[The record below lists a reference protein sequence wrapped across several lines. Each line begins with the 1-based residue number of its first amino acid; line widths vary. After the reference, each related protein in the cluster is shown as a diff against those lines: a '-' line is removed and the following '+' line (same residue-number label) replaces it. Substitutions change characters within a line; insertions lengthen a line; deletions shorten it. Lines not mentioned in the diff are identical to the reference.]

1 MTLDTNAISA
11 SLYEIFEDFFEVE
24 EDEFGPEL
32 TADQVD
38 GWDSLN
44 HVRLMLTVEQK
55 FGVKFS
61 TGEIGSLKNVGDLI
75 SLIERKA

>member
-1 MTLDTNAISA
+1 MDKHAITPA
-11 SLYEIFEDFFEVE
+11 LGEIFEDFFEIG

-32 TADQVD
+32 TADQVE

-44 HVRLMLTVEQK
+44 HVRLMLAIEQQ

-61 TGEIGSLKNVGDLI
+61 INEWSGLTNIGELI
-75 SLIERKA
+75 ALLERKV

>member
-1 MTLDTNAISA
+1 MNETQVYTK
-11 SLYEIFEDFFEVE
+11 LYDVF
-24 EDEFGPEL
+24 DEFFGLEQSEVVPEL

-44 HVRLMLTVEQK
+44 HIRLMLKIQSE

-61 TGEIGSLKNVGDLI
+61 SGQISSLQNVGELANI
-75 SLIERKA
+75 LVAKT

>member
-1 MTLDTNAISA
+1 MNETEVYTK
-11 SLYEIFEDFFEVE
+11 LYDVF
-24 EDEFGPEL
+24 DEFFGLEQSEVVPEL

-44 HVRLMLTVEQK
+44 HIRLMLKIQSE

-61 TGEIGSLKNVGDLI
+61 SGQISGLQNVGELANI
-75 SLIERKA
+75 LVAKT

>member
-1 MTLDTNAISA
+1 MNETEVYTK
-11 SLYEIFEDFFEVE
+11 LYDVF
-24 EDEFGPEL
+24 DEFFGLEQSEVVPEL

-44 HVRLMLTVEQK
+44 HIRLMLKIQSE

-61 TGEIGSLKNVGDLI
+61 SGQISSLQNVGELANI
-75 SLIERKA
+75 LVAKT

>member
-1 MTLDTNAISA
+1 MTAITT
-11 SLYEIFEDFFEVE
+11 SLYEIFEDFFEIE

-44 HVRLMLTVEQK
+44 HVRLMLAVEQK

-61 TGEIGSLKNVGDLI
+61 IGELSNLKNVGDLI
-75 SLIERKA
+75 SLVERKT

>member
-1 MTLDTNAISA
+1 MNSP
-11 SLYEIFEDFFEVE
+11 EVV
-24 EDEFGPEL
+24 PEL

-44 HVRLMLTVEQK
+44 HIRLMLKIQSE

-61 TGEIGSLKNVGDLI
+61 SGQISSLQNVGELANI
-75 SLIERKA
+75 LVAKT